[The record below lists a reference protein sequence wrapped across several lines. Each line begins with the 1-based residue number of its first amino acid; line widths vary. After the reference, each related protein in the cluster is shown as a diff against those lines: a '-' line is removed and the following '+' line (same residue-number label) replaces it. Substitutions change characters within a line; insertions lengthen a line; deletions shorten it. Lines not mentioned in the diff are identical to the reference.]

1 MPTSRRQFLKV
12 SAATAAAAGC
22 ASPRRKFRWPDLPG
36 APRLEG
42 PHRLPVEW
50 HKGRIA
56 ELQRR
61 LGAKGID
68 GMLFEDRW
76 NVIYFTGLFHTST
89 ERTFSLFVPTSGE
102 PVFFVPGLDRDLVS
116 SWWVKDFEWYF
127 DFHHAGPFNRVTWSA
142 GPKADLRKW
151 ILEGLRKRGFGAS
164 RIAVEKKVHPDDLPK
179 WQEALPGATFVSEE
193 RIPIEMRRVKTPE
206 EISLGRKAIALHDR
220 MLEFARGLILEHGT
234 DLHDYDVA
242 VETERF
248 AVEALLPSV
257 NPSGRPHDAVGISLG
272 FGCRAGVATAYP
284 HPNQFYYHRLAPGDA
299 IQIAAVILIGGCGGE
314 GYRALQTE
322 PADEA
327 RRRMWATHT
336 EMTLLQAEVSKAGVR
351 CNEVAEQVLAVAR
364 REGMER
370 FVYHRPAHGQGWEGH
385 QEPYVALGDET
396 VLEEGMTFS
405 NEPGLYDPEG
415 GYGYNHSNWLLI
427 GKARGERLNQTPLTK
442 EWCWLRL

>member
-22 ASPRRKFRWPDLPG
+22 ASPRRRFRWPDLPG
-36 APRLEG
+36 APRIEG
-42 PHRLPVEW
+42 PYRLPVEW

-56 ELQRR
+56 DLQRR
-61 LGAKGID
+61 LAAKGID

-89 ERTFSLFVPTSGE
+89 ERTFSLFVPTIGE

-127 DFHHAGPFNRVTWSA
+127 DFHHSGPFGQVAWSA

-151 ILEGLRKRGFGAS
+151 ILEGLKKRGFGAS
-164 RIAVEKKVHPDDLPK
+164 RIAIEKKIHPDDLAK
-179 WQEALPGATFVSEE
+179 WQETVPGTTFVSEE
-193 RIPIEMRRVKTPE
+193 RIPIEMRLVKTPE
-206 EISLGRKAIALHDR
+206 EIDLGRKAIALHDR
-220 MLEFARGLILEHGT
+220 MLEFARGLILDHGT

-248 AVEALLPSV
+248 AVEALLPAV

-284 HPNQFYYHRLAPGDA
+284 HPNQFYYHRIAPGDA

-322 PADEA
+322 PADEP
-327 RRRMWATHT
+327 RRRMWETHT

-385 QEPYVALGDET
+385 QEPYIALGDDT

-415 GYGYNHSNWLLI
+415 GYGYNHSNWLRI
-427 GKARGERLNQTPLTK
+427 GKERGERLNQTPLTK